1 MSENPYLARARSN
14 LAEIRH
20 NRRDLHRNPEL
31 GFQEF
36 RTAGKVAE
44 YLTALG
50 LEVQTGVAGTGVVG
64 LLRCREPGKTV
75 ALRADLDAL
84 PMQEKNDVPYASAN
98 PGLMHA
104 CGHDGHTAMLMETAR
119 LLVQEADH
127 LRGNVKFVFQ
137 PCEDAVPGGAEPMIR
152 EGVLDNPTVDGI
164 FTAHL
169 APEYPEGTLWV
180 KPGLISVS
188 SAGFSLVLQGKG
200 GHVGTPHQ
208 VVDPIMMAGMLITSS
223 QSLMAKRS
231 APGETAVFGIGSI
244 HGGTADN
251 IIPEHVT
258 LSGTIRTATPEDRD
272 KAIQDLE
279 RLVQGVAT
287 TAGGQYRLDVE
298 IQNPSIENDPGL
310 VELLKSAGAS
320 IVGANNVHEFTVI
333 RAGGDDAAYFQQ
345 RVPGAYW
352 FLGTR
357 SEEKGFDQPLHSP
370 HFDFDEHVLAIGA
383 AVQAQVVTDF
393 LFS

>member
-1 MSENPYLARARSN
+1 M
-14 LAEIRH
+14 I
-20 NRRDLHRNPEL
+20 
-31 GFQEF
+31 
-36 RTAGKVAE
+36 
-44 YLTALG
+44 
-50 LEVQTGVAGTGVVG
+50 
-64 LLRCREPGKTV
+64 
-75 ALRADLDAL
+75 
-84 PMQEKNDVPYASAN
+84 
-98 PGLMHA
+98 
-104 CGHDGHTAMLMETAR
+104 
-119 LLVQEADH
+119 EA
-127 LRGNVKFVFQ
+127 
-137 PCEDAVPGGAEPMIR
+137 
-152 EGVLDNPTVDGI
+152 GVLDNPTVDGI
-164 FTAHL
+164 FTVHL
-169 APEYPEGTLWV
+169 APEYPEGTVWV

-251 IIPEHVT
+251 IIPEQVT
-258 LSGTIRTATPEDRD
+258 LSGTIRTATPEDRG

-279 RLVQGVAT
+279 RIVQGVAT
-287 TAGGQYRLDVE
+287 AAGGQYRLDVE
-298 IQNPSIENDPGL
+298 LQNPSIENDPGL
-310 VELLKSAGAS
+310 VELLRSAGAS

-370 HFDFDEHVLAIGA
+370 TFDFDEDVLAVGA
-383 AVQAQVVTDF
+383 AVQAQAVTDF